1 MTCMVKKDDSQI
13 VKINNHRDQ
22 SPTSLW
28 NQTSSQKESL
38 VSVNKAMQPKKLYRE
53 TIHHQNV
60 ERKGKQK
67 IIRDMVAKAD
77 ISYLSTKVEVS

>member
-1 MTCMVKKDDSQI
+1 
-13 VKINNHRDQ
+13 
-22 SPTSLW
+22 
-28 NQTSSQKESL
+28 
-38 VSVNKAMQPKKLYRE
+38 MQPKKLYRE

-67 IIRDMVAKAD
+67 IIRGMVAKAD